1 MSVISHVSRIGRHL
15 HALLVTI
22 KAEVGKLREPKS
34 TVAILGIIWMFGG
47 VAVLGLDIRSAVLVF
62 TVLAELTI
70 VVYAIRKPSAP
81 APSLEDVKP
90 IWNASTIQEA
100 TKNLSNAYD
109 QYRHDAALSRIVL
122 DCAKRGRAKS
132 EASTYIVASTAYI
145 YFVSY
150 YIRVNPPH
158 PERSLD
164 LVAVFLTTYGLGV
177 VLAMIGAYFA
187 FLKMFSDFYARR
199 MIRGFNS
206 KFRLQLKYVHEYIRS
221 KEKLPQDAAT
231 DELLV
236 SASAKAELD
245 RIIRD
250 TARLDEVVP
259 VAGLQATFS
268 RLVVLIGGISGLLS
282 IVPIVAGYVG
292 GLELRFWMYAM
303 LAGFFLAYVILV
315 LVAAPITR
323 ARRLLRWTG
332 VDTAISEL
340 KERLDNLMT
349 ASLGE
354 KPRSILSEYLHVWPP
369 KGQTRPSHS

>member
-1 MSVISHVSRIGRHL
+1 
-15 HALLVTI
+15 VTI

-34 TVAILGIIWMFGG
+34 TVAILSIIWMFGG
-47 VAVLGLDIRSAVLVF
+47 VAVLSLDIPSAVLVF
-62 TVLAELTI
+62 TVLAALTI
-70 VVYAIRKPSAP
+70 VVCAIRKQPEPS
-81 APSLEDVKP
+81 PSLEEVKP
-90 IWNASTIQEA
+90 IWNASAIQEA
-100 TKNLSNAYD
+100 TENLSNAYD

-132 EASTYIVASTAYI
+132 EASMYIVASVAYI

-199 MIRGFNS
+199 MVRGFNNTL
-206 KFRLQLKYVHEYIRS
+206 RLQLKYVHEYIRS
-221 KEKLPQDAAT
+221 KEKLPQDGAT

-259 VAGLQATFS
+259 VAGLGTTLS
-268 RLVVLIGGISGLLS
+268 RLVVLIGGVSGLLS
-282 IVPIVAGYVG
+282 LIPLVAGYVG
-292 GLELRFWMYAM
+292 GLELRFWMYAT
-303 LAGFFLAYVILV
+303 LAGTFLAYIIMV
-315 LVAAPITR
+315 LVAAPIAR

-332 VDTAISEL
+332 TDSAISEL
-340 KERLDNLMT
+340 KEHLDNLMT
-349 ASLGE
+349 ACLGE
-354 KPRSILSEYLHVWPP
+354 NPRSILSEHLYVWPS
-369 KGQTRPSHS
+369 KEQTRPSHS